1 MADIT
6 KRFWRRKLLLAK
18 IETTTGVD
26 PTPTGALNA
35 IEARNVQF
43 TPLESQ
49 YVENNIEV
57 PYFGNSPEIPVSE
70 LSKISFEVAIAPPS
84 AAGSAPEFGPLL
96 RGAGWAEKLL
106 GAAVTGTAQSTD
118 AVNNTMTLA
127 AGASAVDNAYKG
139 LQLRVTDGAAAGTV
153 QSIVAY
159 NGTTKVATLSG
170 PYTGVPGATPG
181 YSIEAGAGY
190 YPVSSLME
198 SLTMYVYIDGVRHKM
213 HSVRGS
219 QSFRLSPKGIAL
231 MSFEFIGTFNL
242 AADTPLVA
250 GDLSRIGAPLAVMNS
265 NVSQI
270 IVGGSAANLYDL
282 SINAGQKV
290 IHRDDVIGIDDVV
303 MTDRTPSGN
312 CVIQA
317 PLDAD
322 LTGDNYFTM
331 AREAQ
336 KAQLRFAT
344 IGTPVPWF
352 VFDAAATQVKAPK
365 YGEKDGITTLAMD
378 LRPCPVAGDDEMI
391 MTFTV

>member
-1 MADIT
+1 MANIT
-6 KRFWRRKLLLAK
+6 QRYWRRKLLLAK
-18 IETTTGVD
+18 IEATTGVD

-49 YVENNIEV
+49 YVENNMEV

-70 LSKISFEVAIAPPS
+70 LSKISFEVAISPAA
-84 AAGSAPEFGPLL
+84 AAGSAPEYGPLL
-96 RGAGWAEKLL
+96 RAAGWAEKLL
-106 GAAVTGTAQSTD
+106 AVAVTGTAQSTD
-118 AVNNTMTLA
+118 TVNNTITLA
-127 AGASAVDNAYKG
+127 VGASSVDNAYKG
-139 LQLRVTDGAAAGTV
+139 LQLRITSGGSAGTV
-153 QSIVAY
+153 QSIVSY
-159 NGTTKVATLSG
+159 NGTTKVAQLSG
-170 PYTGVPGATPG
+170 AFTGTPGATPG

-190 YPVSSLME
+190 YPISSLME
-198 SLTMYVYIDGVRHKM
+198 SLTMYVYIDGVLHKM

-231 MSFEFIGTFNL
+231 MSFEFIGTFNV
-242 AADTPLVA
+242 AADTPLIT
-250 GDLSRIGAPLAVMNS
+250 GDLSRVEAPLAVMNS
-265 NVSQI
+265 NVSKI
-270 IVGGSAANLYDL
+270 VVGGYAANLYDL
-282 SINAGQKV
+282 SINVGQKV

-303 MTDRTPSGN
+303 MTDRMPSGN

-317 PLDAD
+317 PIDAD
-322 LTGDNYFTM
+322 LAGDNYFTM

-352 VFDAAATQVKAPK
+352 VFDAPATQVKAPK

-378 LRPCPVAGDDEMI
+378 LRPCPVSGDDEMI
-391 MTFTV
+391 MTFAA